1 MIKSSLHFLYPMP
14 EYRVFCLS
22 LFYNGNGYI
31 SHTFALELKK
41 KEVYFSIRTTEI
53 KRKRVFGFIEQ
64 VASDGLRRVSM
75 QQT

>member
-14 EYRVFCLS
+14 EYRVFYLS

-41 KEVYFSIRTTEI
+41 KKYIFQYEPQR
-53 KRKRVFGFIEQ
+53 
-64 VASDGLRRVSM
+64 LRGKEFLVL
-75 QQT
+75 